1 MLRDPAR
8 YSHSSA
14 LVALAVAALRDWV
27 GVDATRTTA
36 RRALHH
42 WQHEKKLTFEQRL
55 AVLGYFESDT
65 GPQLGIDYLAPSDD
79 EPRHPEPFVAELLAE
94 RFGVPVRERA
104 A

>member
-1 MLRDPAR
+1 MFRDPAR

-27 GVDATRTTA
+27 GADATRSTA

-42 WQHEKKLTFEQRL
+42 WQHETKLTEEQRL
-55 AVLGYFESDT
+55 QVLGYFESDS
-65 GPQLGIDYLAPSDD
+65 GPQPGIDYLVPP
-79 EPRHPEPFVAELLAE
+79 EPQPTAPFVAELVAE
-94 RFGVPVRERA
+94 RFGPPVRERA